1 MIIKSDMAS
10 KSADHEDC
18 HEALCLCGREL
29 LCVTADGFEHMGTQ
43 RKHREHTDQT
53 NENQTTREADR
64 QIER

>member
-1 MIIKSDMAS
+1 MKLFVSVAVS
-10 KSADHEDC
+10 YC
-18 HEALCLCGREL
+18 ALL
-29 LCVTADGFEHMGTQ
+29 LMVLGTQ